1 MSHATAV
8 VLLEQ
13 ASAFENP
20 WFGCFEEAVLRCY
33 SFAIGPGP
41 VRGRY
46 CQLASTLESINAQQV
61 RVRRRVRFQ
70 VTLKLAGYLTFRVL
84 VGLVNE

>member
-13 ASAFENP
+13 ASAVEVQ
-20 WFGCFEEAVLRCY
+20 GLVGLRKLYCD
-33 SFAIGPGP
+33 AIHSPSDQ

-46 CQLASTLESINAQQV
+46 CHLASTLESINAQQV